1 MAFVRRTVVRSAR
14 HLSCRNDKL
23 LPEVLAH
30 ASVAEQV
37 YCADWQLPIGFF
49 VSVLA
54 IGSSLQ
60 HRDPKRLRLQ
70 PGLKA
75 LSQPIS
81 GGHH

>member
-1 MAFVRRTVVRSAR
+1 MVRSAR

-37 YCADWQLPIGFF
+37 CCADWQLPIGF
-49 VSVLA
+49 SVLA

-60 HRDPKRLRLQ
+60 HRDPERLRLQ